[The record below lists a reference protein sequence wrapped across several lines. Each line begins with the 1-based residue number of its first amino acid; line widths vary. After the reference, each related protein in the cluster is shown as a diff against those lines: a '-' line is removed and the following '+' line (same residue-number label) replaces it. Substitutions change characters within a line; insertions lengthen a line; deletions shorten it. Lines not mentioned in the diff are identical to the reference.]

1 MTVPLDQ
8 LIPYLVASVLV
19 TVIPGADMALV
30 TKNALVHGRR
40 AALLTAAGVNVGILL
55 WVCAAALGLAAL
67 LAASA
72 TAFTVVKL
80 AGAAYLVFLGLRTLF
95 TRAHGLGE
103 TGVRPAPRD
112 LLAFRQGLINN
123 ALNPKI
129 AVFFTSVLPQF
140 AGAHPS
146 AGALIV
152 LGLLFSALGWA
163 WLLAYATI
171 AARGRDVLGRARV
184 RQALS
189 RVTGVVLVGLGV
201 RIALERRP

>member
-1 MTVPLDQ
+1 VHVLPFLALAT
-8 LIPYLVASVLV
+8 LVVV
-19 TVIPGADMALV
+19 TPGVDMALV
-30 TKNALVHGRR
+30 TRNALVHGRR

-80 AGAAYLVFLGLRTLF
+80 AGAAYLVFLGLRAVLARE
-95 TRAHGLGE
+95 RAAPAS
-103 TGVRPAPRD
+103 GVRAAPRD

-152 LGLLFSALGWA
+152 LGLIFSAIGWA
-163 WLLAYATI
+163 WLLAYALI
-171 AARGRDVLGRARV
+171 AASGREVLGRARV
-184 RQALS
+184 RKTLS
-189 RVTGVVLVGLGV
+189 RLTGMVLVGLGV
-201 RIALERRP
+201 RLALERRP

>member
-1 MTVPLDQ
+1 MHVLPFLALAT
-8 LIPYLVASVLV
+8 LVVV
-19 TVIPGADMALV
+19 TPGVDMALV

-40 AALLTAAGVNVGILL
+40 AALLTAAGINVGILL

-95 TRAHGLGE
+95 TREHGLGE
-103 TGVRPAPRD
+103 AAGRSAPRD

-163 WLLAYATI
+163 WLLAYAAI
-171 AARGRDVLGRARV
+171 AARGRAVLGRARV

-189 RVTGVVLVGLGV
+189 RLTGVVLVGLGV